1 MEGVGFI
8 LLGEEKALKD
18 CYLPVLERSL
28 YAEEGPTFLCRWL
41 TDTMYHS
48 KCSVFLKLRH
58 LKVTEMRFSNYEFH
72 RM

>member
-48 KCSVFLKLRH
+48 KCSVFETETFKSNRDEIFKLRI
-58 LKVTEMRFSNYEFH
+58 S
-72 RM
+72 